1 MSLARRYHAWMRVP
15 LAITLDLDDTVWPI
29 GPVIARA
36 ELALHAWLEAHA
48 PATARRWPVDA
59 MRGLRERIG
68 RERTDLAHDF
78 TEQRRLVLA
87 HALADSGD
95 DVALAGDAFDAF
107 FAARNA
113 VECYPDALD
122 ALARLAKR
130 VPVAALTNGNADL
143 AAIGLHGHFA
153 FCLCAREHGRP
164 KPSACIFHAACDRL
178 RLAPPDVLHVGDDAA
193 HDIGGAAR
201 AGLSTCWI
209 NRDGR
214 AWPLDDVQPDLE
226 FATRGALADWLERQC
241 DARPPDPRLRGDDE
255 RDAA

>member
-1 MSLARRYHAWMRVP
+1 MGRRYHARMRTP

-36 ELALHAWLEAHA
+36 ELALDAWLREHA
-48 PATARRWPVDA
+48 PATARRWPAEA
-59 MRGLRERIG
+59 MRALRERIG

-78 TEQRRLVLA
+78 TQQRRLVLA

-95 DVALAGDAFDAF
+95 DPALAGGAFAAF

-113 VECYPDALD
+113 VECYPDAID
-122 ALARLAKR
+122 ALHRLAAR

-143 AAIGLHGHFA
+143 AAIGLHGHFS
-153 FCLCAREHGRP
+153 FCLGAREHGRP

-178 RLAPPDVLHVGDDAA
+178 GVAPADVLHVGDDAA
-193 HDIGGAAR
+193 LDVGGAAR

-214 AWPLDDVQPDLE
+214 AWPLDDVRPDLE
-226 FATRGALADWLERQC
+226 FATLGALADWLEQRQQR
-241 DARPPDPRLRGDDE
+241 DARPLDPRLRGNDE

>member
-1 MSLARRYHAWMRVP
+1 MATRYHAWMRAP

-29 GPVIARA
+29 GPVISRA
-36 ELALHAWLEAHA
+36 ELALHAWLERNA
-48 PATARRWPVDA
+48 PGTARRWPVDA
-59 MRGLRERIG
+59 MRALRDRIG

-78 TEQRRLVLA
+78 TEQRRLVLV

-95 DVALAGDAFDAF
+95 DPRLAEGAFAAF

-113 VECYPDALD
+113 VECYPDAID
-122 ALARLAKR
+122 ALVRMATR

-143 AAIGLHGHFA
+143 AAIGLQGHFA
-153 FCLCAREHGRP
+153 FCLGAREHGKP

-178 RLAPPDVLHVGDDAA
+178 GVAAADVLHVGDDAV
-193 HDIGGAAR
+193 HDIAGAAG

-214 AWPLDDVQPDLE
+214 PWPLDDVRPDLE
-226 FATRGALADWLERQC
+226 FATLGALADWLE
-241 DARPPDPRLRGDDE
+241 AG
-255 RDAA
+255 RDAQPRSLEHAA

>member
-1 MSLARRYHAWMRVP
+1 MRTP

-36 ELALHAWLEAHA
+36 ELALHAWLERHA
-48 PATARRWPVDA
+48 PETARRWPVDA
-59 MRGLRERIG
+59 MRALRESIG

-87 HALADSGD
+87 HALADSGYD
-95 DVALAGDAFDAF
+95 PALSDGAFNAF

-113 VECYPDALD
+113 VECYPDAID
-122 ALARLAKR
+122 ALVRLAAR

-143 AAIGLHGHFA
+143 AAIGLHGHFT
-153 FCLCAREHGRP
+153 FCLGAREHGKP

-178 RLAPPDVLHVGDDAA
+178 GVAPADVLHVGDDAA
-193 HDIGGAAR
+193 HDVGGAAR

-214 AWPLDDVQPDLE
+214 AWPLGDVRPDLE
-226 FATRGALADWLERQC
+226 FATLGSLADWL
-241 DARPPDPRLRGDDE
+241 DDE
-255 RDAA
+255 DEQAA

>member
-36 ELALHAWLEAHA
+36 ELALHAWLETHA

-113 VECYPDALD
+113 VECYPDAID

-153 FCLCAREHGRP
+153 FCLCARGVVDLLDQPRRPCLAAGRR
-164 KPSACIFHAACDRL
+164 AAG
-178 RLAPPDVLHVGDDAA
+178 PGV
-193 HDIGGAAR
+193 
-201 AGLSTCWI
+201 
-209 NRDGR
+209 
-214 AWPLDDVQPDLE
+214 
-226 FATRGALADWLERQC
+226 
-241 DARPPDPRLRGDDE
+241 
-255 RDAA
+255 RDAWCAGGLAGAPVRRTTTGPPPSRR